1 MSAIAPTAD
10 ASFRA
15 ETTWFHVFRSM
26 FSSRDAAR
34 MGPYAVTVY
43 LVIKAHANFNT
54 GNSFPSIDVI
64 VDETGI
70 SKSQV
75 IRVLK
80 VLETFGYLKRTKAG
94 RKNEYRLREKVSIRD
109 GRGQQAAVATWDYLP
124 TTVQA
129 AMADLKN
136 LMLSGD
142 FSGSRVVHIERLQIN
157 VTHAG
162 RDVITLNAADFD
174 ELPIAT
180 QEALLSLRDKLP
192 SKDVIEVIH
201 SSAA

>member
-1 MSAIAPTAD
+1 
-10 ASFRA
+10 
-15 ETTWFHVFRSM
+15 M

-43 LVIKAHANFNT
+43 LVIKAHTNFNT

-70 SKSQV
+70 SRSQV

-80 VLETFGYLKRTKAG
+80 VLETFGYLKRTRAG

-109 GRGQQAAVATWDYLP
+109 GSGRQAAVATWDYLP

-129 AMADLKN
+129 ATADLKN
-136 LMLSGD
+136 LMLSGN

-157 VTHAG
+157 VTQAAG
-162 RDVITLNAADFD
+162 DVITINSGDFD
-174 ELPIAT
+174 GLPREMR
-180 QEALLSLRDKLP
+180 EALLSLHTKLVR
-192 SKDVIEVIH
+192 SEVAEEVIH
-201 SSAA
+201 SSD

>member
-1 MSAIAPTAD
+1 MSAIPSIAD
-10 ASFRA
+10 ESFRA

-43 LVIKAHANFNT
+43 LVIKAHANFKT
-54 GNSFPSIDVI
+54 GSAFPSIEVI
-64 VDETGI
+64 GDETGI
-70 SKSQV
+70 SRSQV

-80 VLETFGYLKRTKAG
+80 VLEAFGYLKRTKRG

-109 GRGQQAAVATWDYLP
+109 GSGQQAAVATWDYLP

-142 FSGSRVVHIERLQIN
+142 LSGSRVVHIERLQIN

-162 RDVITLNAADFD
+162 RDVITLNAADF
-174 ELPIAT
+174 EGLPIGT
-180 QEALLSLRDKLP
+180 REALLSLRGKLP
-192 SKDVIEVIH
+192 SKGGLEVIH
-201 SSAA
+201 GSE

>member
-1 MSAIAPTAD
+1 MSAAALGPD
-10 ASFRA
+10 EDFRA

-26 FSSRDAAR
+26 FSSHDAAR

-54 GNSFPSIDVI
+54 GNSFPSIELI
-64 VDETGI
+64 ADETGI
-70 SKSQV
+70 SRSQV

-80 VLETFGYLKRTKAG
+80 VLETFGYLKRTRVG

-109 GRGQQAAVATWDYLP
+109 GSGRQAAVATWDYLP

-136 LMLSGD
+136 LMLSGN

-157 VTHAG
+157 VTQAAG
-162 RDVITLNAADFD
+162 DVITINTGDFD
-174 ELPIAT
+174 GLPREMR
-180 QEALLSLRDKLP
+180 EALLSLHTKLVR
-192 SKDVIEVIH
+192 SEAADVVH
-201 SSAA
+201 SSD

>member
-1 MSAIAPTAD
+1 MSAVALGRD
-10 ASFRA
+10 EGLRA

-43 LVIKAHANFNT
+43 LVIKAHTNFNT

-70 SKSQV
+70 SRSQV

-109 GRGQQAAVATWDYLP
+109 GSGRQAAVATWDYLP

-129 AMADLKN
+129 ATADLKN
-136 LMLSGD
+136 LMLSGN

-157 VTHAG
+157 VTQAAG
-162 RDVITLNAADFD
+162 DVITINSGDFD
-174 ELPIAT
+174 GLPREMR
-180 QEALLSLRDKLP
+180 EALLSLHTKLVR
-192 SKDVIEVIH
+192 SELAEEVIH
-201 SSAA
+201 SSG